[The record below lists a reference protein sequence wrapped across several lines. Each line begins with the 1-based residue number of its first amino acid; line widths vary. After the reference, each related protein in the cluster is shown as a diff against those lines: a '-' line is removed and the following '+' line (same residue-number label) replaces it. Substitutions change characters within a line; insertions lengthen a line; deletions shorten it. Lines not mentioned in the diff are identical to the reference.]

1 MNTKYQMWLNYNND
15 KKKFRF
21 PVLPETF
28 KVSMKGKQTSID
40 IDKLGEIFHQG
51 KRRRDAMTI
60 SFSSFFPATYDSSC
74 SVPKSAFKK
83 PKDCYTHIN
92 LLDSH
97 APAHFVFT
105 GGPMSIN
112 RYVIISSF
120 VPAEEGGDVGTI
132 HYTLELKEYRKV
144 AVKKVKKTKK
154 GKIKV
159 SSTKKR
165 VNNSAGKKGK
175 YTVKNGDCMYN
186 IAKKYYGDGTKY
198 MKIVDANRKVL
209 DADAKKHGYSSCNN
223 GNVLF
228 PGITLVI
235 P

>member
-1 MNTKYQMWLNYNND
+1 MSTNYQMWLNYNND

-21 PVLPETF
+21 PVLPETV
-28 KVSMKGKQTSID
+28 KVTLKGKQTSID
-40 IDKLGEIFHQG
+40 IDKLGEIFHKG
-51 KRRRDAMTI
+51 RRDAMTI
-60 SFSSFFPATYDSSC
+60 SFSSFFPAVYDSSC

-83 PKDCYTHIN
+83 SKDCYARIKK
-92 LLDSH
+92 LLYSLE
-97 APAHFVFT
+97 PAHFVFT

-112 RYVIISSF
+112 KYVIISSF
-120 VPAEEGGDVGTI
+120 VHSEEGGDIGTI
-132 HYTLELKEYRKV
+132 HYTLELKEFRKV

-159 SSTKKR
+159 STSKKR
-165 VNNSAGKKGK
+165 VNNSTAKKGK

-223 GNVLF
+223 GNILF
-228 PGITLVI
+228 SGITLVI